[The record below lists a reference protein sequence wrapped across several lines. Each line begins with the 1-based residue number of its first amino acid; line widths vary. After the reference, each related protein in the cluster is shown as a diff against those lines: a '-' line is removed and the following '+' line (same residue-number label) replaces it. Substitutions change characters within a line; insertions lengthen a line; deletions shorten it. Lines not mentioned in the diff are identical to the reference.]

1 MVETGGPES
10 ADVLTVW
17 RVEKSRFLD
26 TLSPRKRGFERL
38 GMTKRAE
45 DCGNKSDVAYRE
57 VNKCPILSFFV
68 FR

>member
-1 MVETGGPES
+1 MVEAGGPES

-38 GMTKRAE
+38 GMTKGRKIVGTNLMLLIA
-45 DCGNKSDVAYRE
+45 R
-57 VNKCPILSFFV
+57 
-68 FR
+68 